1 MHDMAISDEDIIRLM
16 FERDEQA
23 LTEAQGKFNRYLKV
37 ISKNITGSEEDAEEC
52 VNDAFLKT
60 WESIPPNR
68 PSDLKAYLG
77 KITRNLSLN
86 RYLENHAEKRGGQA
100 FSSVF
105 EELEEFIPDRNDVEE
120 DYLRQELTSEIN
132 AFLGTLPLEKR
143 QLFVRRYYFADS
155 IPEIARRFGISE
167 NAASVRLNRLREK
180 LKKHLTERGY
190 HP

>member
-1 MHDMAISDEDIIRLM
+1 MAISDEDIIRLM